1 VTAAER
7 ALEHFEK
14 IWQDGEYWH
23 LDDALD
29 VVSRDAQIALI
40 ADRRYGRALEVGC
53 GAGAFT
59 ERLAELTDDLLAIDI
74 APSAV
79 DAARARGL
87 ERPGARLA
95 AADIMSFDVAA
106 ASWDLVVMSETIYCL
121 GWAYS
126 FYELAWMLRQL
137 ATSQPPGG
145 RFLMANTYG
154 RENDRTL
161 EPWLIDSYLDLVV
174 RVGYEL
180 ERRESVRG
188 VKGGVEYDIA
198 LTLFTKSGCPPN
210 G

>member
-14 IWQDGEYWH
+14 IWQDGEHWQ

-29 VVSRDAQIALI
+29 VASRDAQFALI
-40 ADRRYGRALEVGC
+40 ADRRYSRALEVGC
-53 GAGAFT
+53 GAGAFS
-59 ERLAELTDDLLAIDI
+59 ERLVDVTDDLVAIDI

-87 ERPGARLA
+87 ERPGVRLA
-95 AADIMSFDVAA
+95 AADIMSFDITAA
-106 ASWDLVVMSETIYCL
+106 PWDLVVMSETIYCL
-121 GWAYS
+121 GWTYS

-137 ATSQPPGG
+137 ANSQPPGG

-154 RENDRTL
+154 RERDRTL

-174 RVGYEL
+174 RVGYQL

-188 VKGGVEYDIA
+188 LKGGIEYDIA
-198 LTLFTKSGCPPN
+198 LTLFTKPGT
-210 G
+210 